1 MDARVGRREGPGDP
15 KERLQPLCLPFPSCL
30 NGDKINPFPG
40 HPGGRLCSQ
49 KNTRQLWVA
58 EGEPSKDKH
67 HQAAEL
73 LCLEE
78 LSGHPSLLAL
88 RRPPDPGGGW
98 GALALLRRRLWQ
110 KHPLPRQGGKGFRNP

>member
-15 KERLQPLCLPFPSCL
+15 KGRLQPFVPALPSCL
-30 NGDKINPFPG
+30 NGDKVNPFPG
-40 HPGGRLCSQ
+40 RPGGGLCSQ
-49 KNTRQLWVA
+49 KNTRQLWAA
-58 EGEPSKDKH
+58 EGEPSKDKR

-88 RRPPDPGGGW
+88 RRPPDLGGGW
-98 GALALLRRRLWQ
+98 GALALLL
-110 KHPLPRQGGKGFRNP
+110 HPSVAEASPSPTGGKGFRNP